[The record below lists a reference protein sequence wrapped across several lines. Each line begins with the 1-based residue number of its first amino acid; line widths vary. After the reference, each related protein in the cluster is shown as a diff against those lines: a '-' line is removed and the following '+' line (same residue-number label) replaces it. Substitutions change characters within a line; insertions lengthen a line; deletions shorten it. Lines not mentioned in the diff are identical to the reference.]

1 MDRKELVKERHTSK
15 ETKIPLVSTYSWS
28 LPNISRVAHKHGNIL
43 SINKLFKKNFQN
55 EPLTAFRC
63 NKKLKELICISK
75 MEYNIVKRHS
85 NIMKKVNAP
94 LVQ

>member
-1 MDRKELVKERHTSK
+1 MDRKELVKER
-15 ETKIPLVSTYSWS
+15 IPLVSTYSWS

-94 LVQ
+94 RVQ